1 MHVLL
6 FLGGLLSLA
15 GGGAA
20 LGFGVIEQRLGIT
33 SVLLTPG
40 VIGVIGGLVLLG
52 LGTILLRLSRLN
64 EILETQPVPRSI
76 AVPTQDEALREA
88 ALVAEVV
95 AISSPSA
102 GASEKTS
109 DAPRRKAAPPVTI
122 DPPMST
128 RTEAPPAAAPPVL
141 PPATMPAA
149 SMPAASTLAPSPGSM
164 PVTAP
169 LEQMTAPP
177 VAPPSASVAAPV
189 VHPHAPQIQV
199 APREIVTHDEAPR
212 ALKSGVIEGMAYTL
226 YSNGTVDAEL
236 PRHGTVRFAS
246 IAQWRAYMRA
256 EP

>member
-15 GGGAA
+15 GGAAA
-20 LGFGVIEQRLGIT
+20 LGFGVIEHRLGTT
-33 SVLLTPG
+33 SVLVVPG

-52 LGTILLRLSRLN
+52 LGTVLLRFSRLN

-88 ALVAEVV
+88 ALVAEVA

-102 GASEKTS
+102 GATEKTS
-109 DAPRRKAAPPVTI
+109 DPPRRKAAPPVVI
-122 DPPMST
+122 DPPTST
-128 RTEAPPAAAPPVL
+128 RTEAPPVAPPVL

-149 SMPAASTLAPSPGSM
+149 STHAPSPGSM
-164 PVTAP
+164 PAAAP
-169 LEQMTAPP
+169 LAQMTAPS

-189 VHPHAPQIQV
+189 VHPPAPQIQV